1 MYSPLWGREP
11 AFLWSSLLIA
21 KDMFPFAKDM
31 FPSSLLLIQVCG
43 FMSRRS
49 SLDHAAQ
56 DGLDFAGNSVK
67 E

>member
-11 AFLWSSLLIA
+11 AFLWSSLLI
-21 KDMFPFAKDM
+21 AKDM